1 MDLSCEK
8 ETGGTGFTPYR
19 ETRKTVLRRNCQCAR
34 YLELETINYMTRSIS
49 ASKDT
54 RGYRVRR
61 PLLAPPLPPPPAT
74 TPSSAVSSNESRPPA
89 VPRRIRVCLCSASGA
104 TAVSSNGSGNTNE
117 A

>member
-1 MDLSCEK
+1 MDPSCEK
-8 ETGGTGFTPYR
+8 EIGGTGFKPYR

-54 RGYRVRR
+54 PGYRV
-61 PLLAPPLPPPPAT
+61 L
-74 TPSSAVSSNESRPPA
+74 SSNESRPPA
-89 VPRRIRVCLCSASGA
+89 VPHRICVCLRSASGA